1 MHGIMTATSGLTL
14 RRKTEAT
21 KLFASSALF
30 LSLGLPSFARIGETM
45 DEAITR
51 YGNVVRHDTIHGEK
65 YYSFEKNGFHIL
77 AHFHDGKLDRILYNS
92 ESRDKLTE
100 EEIDTFLRANNG
112 GRPMNEDLPY
122 IWVGK
127 DVAATYSKWHR
138 HAWHLDIKARS
149 FGRRKNIAQKLAE
162 KAQKEAEKAKLEGF

>member
-1 MHGIMTATSGLTL
+1 MKSV
-14 RRKTEAT
+14 
-21 KLFASSALF
+21 FASSVLLLGF
-30 LSLGLPSFARIGETM
+30 SLTSLARIGETM
-45 DEAITR
+45 DEAVKR
-51 YGNVVRHDTIHGEK
+51 YGKVVGHERIHGEE
-65 YYSFEKNGFHIL
+65 YYLFEKNGFHIL
-77 AHFHDGKLDRILYNS
+77 AHFHDGKIDRILYNS

-127 DVAATYSKWHR
+127 DAAATYSKWPR
-138 HAWHLDIKARS
+138 HAWHLDIKART
-149 FGRRKNIAQKLAE
+149 FGHRKTVAKKLAE